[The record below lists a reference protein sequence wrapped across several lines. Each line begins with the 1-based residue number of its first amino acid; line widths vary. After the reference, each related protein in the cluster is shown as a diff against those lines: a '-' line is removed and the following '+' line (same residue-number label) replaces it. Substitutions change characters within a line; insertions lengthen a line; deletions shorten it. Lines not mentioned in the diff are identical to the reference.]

1 MMAEAAG
8 VSMEE
13 AARRNAHNDEIAS
26 LTKEIEELD
35 KEIRKLP
42 KKSSE
47 RTRLTYTIANKMQI
61 LRLILHKKKLQKYRP
76 NAEGKWVWIPREE
89 YEGRKY
95 E

>member
-1 MMAEAAG
+1 MGLGDLIKGIWEKP
-8 VSMEE
+8 EWE
-13 AARRNAHNDEIAS
+13 LPDENE
-26 LTKEIEELD
+26 LTREIEELD

-42 KKSSE
+42 RKSSE
-47 RTRLTYTIANKMQI
+47 RTKLTYTIANKMQI